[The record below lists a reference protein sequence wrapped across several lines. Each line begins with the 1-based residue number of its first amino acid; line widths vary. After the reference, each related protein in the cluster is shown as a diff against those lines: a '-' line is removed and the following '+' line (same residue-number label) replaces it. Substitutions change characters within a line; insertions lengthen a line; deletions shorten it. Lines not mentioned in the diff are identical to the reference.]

1 MKLLIAGSGFIV
13 HDWLTIAKD
22 LKDTELEAIVT
33 TARSEKVG
41 QELATKYGIKHTYID
56 YDLALAESKADTVYV
71 AVPNFLHYEFT
82 KKALLAGKN
91 VICEKPFTLNLAE
104 FEELKK
110 IALEKNL
117 VLIEAITNIYLPNFK
132 LIKEK
137 LPELGN
143 IRIIT
148 MNYSQYSHR
157 YDNFKK
163 GIIEPVFDPEKGGGA
178 LLDLNVYNIHLLVE
192 LFGLPKYV
200 KYLANIQRGVDTS
213 GILLLDYGDFKVSSI
228 AAKDAGAPITSIIE
242 GDEETI
248 VINGATNSLPSFDI
262 YQKYKKLNHFD
273 VNDHPHRMYDEFVA
287 FEKIIKQHDMDA
299 VKDSLKHSE
308 DVMKVIDSA
317 RKEFK
322 Q

>member
-1 MKLLIAGSGFIV
+1 M
-13 HDWLTIAKD
+13 
-22 LKDTELEAIVT
+22 
-33 TARSEKVG
+33 
-41 QELATKYGIKHTYID
+41 
-56 YDLALAESKADTVYV
+56 
-71 AVPNFLHYEFT
+71 
-82 KKALLAGKN
+82 
-91 VICEKPFTLNLAE
+91 
-104 FEELKK
+104 
-110 IALEKNL
+110 
-117 VLIEAITNIYLPNFK
+117 
-132 LIKEK
+132 
-137 LPELGN
+137 
-143 IRIIT
+143 
-148 MNYSQYSHR
+148 
-157 YDNFKK
+157 
-163 GIIEPVFDPEKGGGA
+163 
-178 LLDLNVYNIHLLVE
+178 
-192 LFGLPKYV
+192 FGLPKYV

-248 VINGATNSLPSFDI
+248 VINGAINSLPSFDI